1 MNNIAQYLQMM
12 DVSGQNPA
20 MQNIGGQRD
29 LYNQNMTAMKA
40 LGQQALSDKQVSP
53 LQSLADAL
61 RKSAKPSDI
70 YAQNNG
76 NPYGNAQTAMN
87 LYGPQNVY
95 GYGGQGQVPS
105 WNGEI

>member
-1 MNNIAQYLQMM
+1 MDNIAQYLQMM
-12 DVSGQNPA
+12 DVNGQNPT
-20 MQNIGGQRD
+20 MQDISGQRG
-29 LYNQNMTAMKA
+29 LYQQNMNSMKA
-40 LGQQALSDKQVSP
+40 LGQQALTDKQVSP

-61 RKSAKPSDI
+61 RKNAKPSDI

>member
-1 MNNIAQYLQMM
+1 MDNIAQYLQMM
-12 DVSGQNPA
+12 DVSGQNPT
-20 MQNIGGQRD
+20 MQDISGQRN
-29 LYNQNMTAMKA
+29 LYQQNMNSMKA
-40 LGQQALSDKQVSP
+40 LGQQSLADKQVSP

-95 GYGGQGQVPS
+95 GYGGEGQIPKY
-105 WNGEI
+105 NGEI